1 MTNKEF
7 EKTLKAMKLAQK
19 KTIASK
25 AKAMATLKRAGI
37 VDKNGEVKKPYRQV
51 IKDAA

>member
-19 KTIASK
+19 KTVASK
-25 AKAMATLKRAGI
+25 AKAIATLMRAGI
-37 VDKNGEVKKPYRQV
+37 VDKNGDVKKPYRHA